1 MQNVNKIKI
10 VERKVPSEKDLRDRI
25 AERLKVKVEHEMRA
39 LPADV
44 VADQIERLIPVVET
58 LADSHEGR
66 TDLAGIL
73 AAYLADH
80 RPETTV
86 KETDFLESRDKTRV
100 HAGSDEQTGGS
111 RGARRSGSG
120 GGRGRSGGGGGG
132 RRSGGGRGRR
142 PR

>member
-1 MQNVNKIKI
+1 
-10 VERKVPSEKDLRDRI
+10 
-25 AERLKVKVEHEMRA
+25 MRV

-66 TDLAGIL
+66 RDLAGLL
-73 AAYLADH
+73 AAYLAEH

-86 KETDFLESRDKTRV
+86 TEADTAPAS
-100 HAGSDEQTGGS
+100 QTAKANSSPGRGRGGS
-111 RGARRSGSG
+111 RGGA
-120 GGRGRSGGGGGG
+120 RGRSGGGGGG
-132 RRSGGGRGRR
+132 RGRGSGGGRGRR